1 MKRLLILFLCSVVA
15 CCVTPMAVLAQQQQ
29 KGDAAEQYQKLS
41 RFYRFLSG
49 VYVDE
54 VEMKPLVDKAI
65 REMLSELDPHS
76 YYLDADAVKADRESM
91 GGSFSGIGIEFNVQ
105 RDSIVVVN
113 TLLRGPAE
121 SVGVMPNDRIVEVD
135 SVNVVGLKREEVP
148 AKLRGE
154 KGSVVNIGV
163 VRRGQPEMLRFSI
176 TRDNIPINTVDA
188 AFWAD
193 SDRKIAY
200 LKVNRFGATTMT
212 EFREA
217 MAKMDGAESLIL
229 DLCGNGGG
237 LLTQAVEM
245 AGYFLPKGSL
255 VVSTEGRAVPVE
267 QYISQN
273 EQEFDGRVVVLLNGT
288 SASASEVV
296 AGALQDW
303 DRGVVVGRDS
313 FGKGLVQR
321 QVPLG
326 DGSAVRI
333 TVARYHTPSGR
344 VLQRPYENGHK
355 DDYYEAHANRLRGAD
370 MDSLT
375 ADTIS
380 KPEYKT
386 LISGRKVYG
395 GGGIRPDFYVESD
408 TTEISNYAVQIISQG
423 VYSDF
428 IMNYL
433 DANREKLKSQY
444 PTFDAFNKQFS
455 LSDDDMEALVAAAT
469 SKGVEY
475 NAEEYTLSKEYLRDQ
490 LTSIIAQRLYSVSDG
505 YRWLNPR
512 RNMYYKR
519 AVSLLDNWN
528 KEVVPLLKQTRE

>member
-1 MKRLLILFLCSVVA
+1 MKRLLILLCLAIIAFVVHPLEV
-15 CCVTPMAVLAQQQQ
+15 CAQQN
-29 KGDAAEQYQKLS
+29 GDAAEQYQKFS
-41 RFYRFLSG
+41 RFYRYLSG
-49 VYVDE
+49 MYVDE

-91 GGSFSGIGIEFNVQ
+91 GGSFSGIGVEFNVQ
-105 RDSIVVVN
+105 NDSIIVVN
-113 TLLRGPAE
+113 TILRGPAE

-135 SVNVVGLKREEVP
+135 GVNVVGIKREDVP

-154 KGSVVNIGV
+154 RGSVVNIGV
-163 VRRGQPEMLRFSI
+163 VRRGQSDMLRFSI

-188 AFWAD
+188 VFWAD
-193 SDRKIAY
+193 RDEKIAY
-200 LKVNRFGATTMT
+200 VKVNRFGSTTMT

-217 MAKMDGAESLIL
+217 MARMEGAESLIL

-237 LLTQAVEM
+237 LLTQAVDM

-255 VVSTEGRAVPVE
+255 VVSTEGRTVPE
-267 QYISQN
+267 DKFLSLG
-273 EQEFDGRVVVLLNGT
+273 ECEFDGRVVVLLNEA
-288 SASASEVV
+288 SASASEIV

-321 QVPLG
+321 QIPLG

-355 DDYYEAHANRLRGAD
+355 EDYYQAHANRLRGQAA
-370 MDSLT
+370 DSL
-375 ADTIS
+375 AVDTLS
-380 KPEYKT
+380 LPEYKT

-408 TTEISNYAVQIISQG
+408 TTEISDYAVQIVSQG

-428 IMNYL
+428 VMTYL
-433 DANREKLKSQY
+433 DANREKIKAQY
-444 PTFDAFNKQFS
+444 PTFEQFEEKFH
-455 LSDDDMEALVAAAT
+455 LSDADLEALVAVAT
-469 SKGVEY
+469 AKGVEY
-475 NAEEYTLSKEYLRDQ
+475 DADGFALSKEFLRDQ
-490 LTSIIAQRLYSVSDG
+490 LTSIIAQRIYSVSDG

-512 RNMYYKR
+512 RNLYYKR
-519 AVSLLDNWN
+519 AIAILRDWDVQV
-528 KEVVPLLKQTRE
+528 EPLFHIGGEK

>member
-1 MKRLLILFLCSVVA
+1 MLCLAIIAFVVQPLEV
-15 CCVTPMAVLAQQQQ
+15 CAQQN
-29 KGDAAEQYQKLS
+29 GDAAEQYQKFS
-41 RFYRFLSG
+41 RFYRYLSG
-49 VYVDE
+49 MYVDE

-91 GGSFSGIGIEFNVQ
+91 GGSFSGIGVEFNVQ
-105 RDSIVVVN
+105 NDSIIVVN
-113 TLLRGPAE
+113 TILRGPAE

-135 SVNVVGLKREEVP
+135 GVNVVGIKREDVP

-154 KGSVVNIGV
+154 RGSVVNIGV
-163 VRRGQPEMLRFSI
+163 VRRGQAEMLRFSI

-193 SDRKIAY
+193 RDKKIAY
-200 LKVNRFGATTMT
+200 VKVNRFGSTTMT

-217 MAKMDGAESLIL
+217 MARMEGAESLIL

-237 LLTQAVEM
+237 LLTQAVDM

-255 VVSTEGRAVPVE
+255 VVSTEGRTVPE
-267 QYISQN
+267 DKFLSLG
-273 EQEFDGRVVVLLNGT
+273 ECEFDGRVVVLLNEA
-288 SASASEVV
+288 SASASEIV

-321 QVPLG
+321 QIPLG

-355 DDYYEAHANRLRGAD
+355 EDYYQAHANRLRGQTA
-370 MDSLT
+370 DSL
-375 ADTIS
+375 AVDTLS
-380 KPEYKT
+380 LPEYKT

-395 GGGIRPDFYVESD
+395 GGGIAPDVEVKID
-408 TTEISNYAVQIISQG
+408 TTLVSDYMVKVVAQG

-428 IMNYL
+428 ILEYM
-433 DANREKLKSQY
+433 DRNREQLEKKY
-444 PTFDAFNKQFS
+444 PAFEKFEKGFE
-455 LSDDDMEALVAAAT
+455 LDDSSMARFVELCT
-469 SKGVEY
+469 ERGVEY
-475 NAEEYTLSKEYLRDQ
+475 DEQGYLRSRDLMRDQ
-490 LTSIIAQRLYSVSDG
+490 LSAMIAQRLFTTTEF
-505 YRWLNPR
+505 YRWMNPR
-512 RNMYYKR
+512 HNESYQQ
-519 AVSLLDNWN
+519 ALNLLLDWDN
-528 KEVVPLLKQTRE
+528 KAQKYLEP

>member
-1 MKRLLILFLCSVVA
+1 MKRLLILFLCALVA
-15 CCVTPMAVLAQQQQ
+15 CCAVPMPASAQQ
-29 KGDAAEQYQKLS
+29 KSDVAEQYQKLS
-41 RFYRFLSG
+41 RFYRYLSG
-49 VYVDE
+49 MYVDE

-91 GGSFSGIGIEFNVQ
+91 GGGFSGIGIEFNVQ
-105 RDSIVVVN
+105 NDSIIVVN

-135 SVNVVGLKREEVP
+135 SVSVVGLKREDVP
-148 AKLRGE
+148 SKLRGE
-154 KGSVVNIGV
+154 KGSVVNIGI

-193 SDRKIAY
+193 SDKKIAY
-200 LKVNRFGATTMT
+200 IKVNRFGSTTMT

-217 MAKMDGAESLIL
+217 MAKMEGAESLIL

-255 VVSTEGRAVPVE
+255 VVSTEGRAAPEE

-273 EQEFDGRVVVLLNGT
+273 EREFSGRVVVLLSGT

-321 QVPLG
+321 QIPLG

-355 DDYYEAHANRLRGAD
+355 DDYYEAHVNRLRGQGV
-370 MDSLT
+370 DSL
-375 ADTIS
+375 AVDS
-380 KPEYKT
+380 VAKPEYKT

-408 TTEISNYAVQIISQG
+408 TTEISNYAMQIISQG

-428 IMNYL
+428 VVSYL
-433 DANREKLKSQY
+433 DVNREKLKSQY
-444 PTFDAFNKQFS
+444 PSFEKFSEQFC
-455 LSDDDMEALVAAAT
+455 LSDADMESLVAAAT
-469 SKGVEY
+469 AKGVEY

-505 YRWLNPR
+505 YRWINPR
-512 RNMYYKR
+512 RNLYYKR
-519 AVSLLDNWN
+519 AMSLLDNWSE
-528 KEVVPLLKQTRE
+528 EVELLLNPSEV

>member
-1 MKRLLILFLCSVVA
+1 MKRLLILLFLAIITSVVPPLEA
-15 CCVTPMAVLAQQQQ
+15 CAQQ
-29 KGDAAEQYQKLS
+29 KGDVAEQYQKLS
-41 RFYRFLSG
+41 RFYRYLSG
-49 VYVDE
+49 MYVDE

-91 GGSFSGIGIEFNVQ
+91 SGSFSGIGIEFNVQ
-105 RDSIVVVN
+105 NDSIIVVN

-135 SVNVVGLKREEVP
+135 SVSVVGLKREDVP

-154 KGSVVNIGV
+154 RGSVVNIGV
-163 VRRGQPEMLRFSI
+163 VRRGHPEMLRFSI

-188 AFWAD
+188 AFWANKD
-193 SDRKIAY
+193 KKIAY
-200 LKVNRFGATTMT
+200 VKVNRFGATTMT

-217 MAKMDGAESLIL
+217 MSQMEGAESLIL

-237 LLTQAVEM
+237 LLSQAVEM

-255 VVSTEGRAVPVE
+255 VVSTEGRSVPEE

-273 EQEFDGRVVVLLNGT
+273 EREFDGRVVVLLNGS
-288 SASASEVV
+288 SASASEIV

-303 DRGVVVGRDS
+303 DRAVVVGRDS

-321 QVPLG
+321 QIPLG

-355 DDYYEAHANRLRGAD
+355 EDYYQAHVNRLQGLGAD
-370 MDSLT
+370 SLAT
-375 ADTIS
+375 DTLS
-380 KPEYKT
+380 LPEYKT

-408 TTEISNYAVQIISQG
+408 TTEISDYAVQIVSQG

-428 IMNYL
+428 VMTYL
-433 DANREKLKSQY
+433 DANRERLKSQY
-444 PTFDAFNKQFS
+444 HTFAAFNEQFR
-455 LSDDDMEALVAAAT
+455 LLDADMESLVAAAT
-469 SKGVEY
+469 AKGVEY

-505 YRWLNPR
+505 YQWLNPR
-512 RNMYYKR
+512 RNPYYKC
-519 AVSLLDNWN
+519 AISLLENWREEVESLLSRN
-528 KEVVPLLKQTRE
+528 K

>member
-176 TRDNIPINTVDA
+176 TRDNIHINTVDA

-193 SDRKIAY
+193 SDKKIAY
-200 LKVNRFGATTMT
+200 VKVNRFGTTTMS

-255 VVSTEGRAVPVE
+255 VVSTEGRAVPEE

-370 MDSLT
+370 MDSLA

-490 LTSIIAQRLYSVSDG
+490 LTSVIAQRLYSVSDG
-505 YRWLNPR
+505 YHWLNPR
-512 RNMYYKR
+512 RNVYYKR

>member
-1 MKRLLILFLCSVVA
+1 MKRLLILFLCSIVA
-15 CCVTPMAVLAQQQQ
+15 SCVAPMAVSAQQQQ
-29 KGDAAEQYQKLS
+29 KNEAAEQYQKLS

-49 VYVDE
+49 MYVDE

-105 RDSIVVVN
+105 RDTIVVVN

-135 SVNVVGLKREEVP
+135 SVSVVGLKREEVP

-154 KGSVVNIGV
+154 KGSVVNIGI
-163 VRRGQPEMLRFSI
+163 VRRGHPDMLRFSI

-193 SDRKIAY
+193 SDKKIAY
-200 LKVNRFGATTMT
+200 IKVNRFGATTMS

-217 MAKMDGAESLIL
+217 MAKMEGAESLIL

-255 VVSTEGRAVPVE
+255 VVSTEGRAVPEE

-321 QVPLG
+321 QIPLG

-355 DDYYEAHANRLRGAD
+355 SDYYEAHANRLRGQGA
-370 MDSLT
+370 DSLST
-375 ADTIS
+375 DTIA

-386 LISGRKVYG
+386 LISSRKVYG

-408 TTEISNYAVQIISQG
+408 TTEISDYAVQIISQG

-428 IMNYL
+428 IMSYL

-444 PTFDAFNKQFS
+444 PAFEKFNEQFR
-455 LSDDDMEALVAAAT
+455 LSDADMEALVAAAT
-469 SKGVEY
+469 AKGVEY
-475 NAEEYTLSKEYLRDQ
+475 NAEEYAISKEYLRDQ
-490 LTSIIAQRLYSVSDG
+490 LTSVIAQRLYSISEG

-512 RNMYYKR
+512 RNLYYKR
-519 AVSLLDNWN
+519 AVSLLDNWS
-528 KEVVPLLKQTRE
+528 KEVEPLFKPDKK

>member
-1 MKRLLILFLCSVVA
+1 MKRLLILLCLAIITSVVSPLEA
-15 CCVTPMAVLAQQQQ
+15 CAQQN
-29 KGDAAEQYQKLS
+29 GDVAEQYQKLS

-49 VYVDE
+49 MYVDE

-91 GGSFSGIGIEFNVQ
+91 SGSFSGIGIEFNVQ
-105 RDSIVVVN
+105 NDSVVVVN

-135 SVNVVGLKREEVP
+135 SVNVVGIKREDVP
-148 AKLRGE
+148 SRLRGE
-154 KGSVVNIGV
+154 RGSVVNIGV
-163 VRRGQPEMLRFSI
+163 VRRGHPEMLRFSI

-193 SDRKIAY
+193 SNKKVAY
-200 LKVNRFGATTMT
+200 VKVNRFGSTTMS

-217 MAKMDGAESLIL
+217 MTKLAGAESLIL

-237 LLTQAVEM
+237 LLTQAIEM

-255 VVSTEGRAVPVE
+255 VVSTEGRSIPRE
-267 QYISQN
+267 EYLSQG
-273 EQEFDGRVVVLLNGT
+273 ECEFDGRVVVLLDES

-303 DRGVVVGRDS
+303 DRGIVVGRDS

-321 QVPLG
+321 QLPLG
-326 DGSAVRI
+326 DGSAVRV

-344 VLQRPYENGHK
+344 VIQRPYEKGHK
-355 DDYYEAHANRLRGAD
+355 DEYYKAHTNRVLGQSA
-370 MDSLT
+370 DSL
-375 ADTIS
+375 ARDTIAM
-380 KPEYKT
+380 PEYKT
-386 LISGRKVYG
+386 LRSARKVYG
-395 GGGIRPDFYVESD
+395 GGGIRPDVYVESD
-408 TTEISNYAVQIISQG
+408 TTEISDYMVKIVSKG
-423 VYSDF
+423 VYSEF
-428 IMNYL
+428 VMEYL
-433 DANREKLKSQY
+433 DVNREKLKSQY
-444 PTFDAFNKQFS
+444 PTFEQYSEHFA
-455 LSDDDMEALVAAAT
+455 LSDDDMAKLIATAT

-475 NAEEYTLSKEYLRDQ
+475 DPEGYALSKEFLRDQ

-505 YRWLNPR
+505 YRLLNPR
-512 RNMYYKR
+512 RNLYYKR
-519 AVSLLDNWN
+519 ALEILANWQQEALSLLNLAN
-528 KEVVPLLKQTRE
+528 

>member
-1 MKRLLILFLCSVVA
+1 MLCLAIIAFVVQPFEV
-15 CCVTPMAVLAQQQQ
+15 CAQQN
-29 KGDAAEQYQKLS
+29 GDAAEQYQKFS
-41 RFYRFLSG
+41 RFYRYLSG
-49 VYVDE
+49 MYVDE

-91 GGSFSGIGIEFNVQ
+91 GGSFSGIGVEFNVQ
-105 RDSIVVVN
+105 NDSIIVVN
-113 TLLRGPAE
+113 TILRGPAE

-135 SVNVVGLKREEVP
+135 GVNVVGIKREDVP

-154 KGSVVNIGV
+154 RGSVVNIGV
-163 VRRGQPEMLRFSI
+163 VRRGQSEMLRFSI

-193 SDRKIAY
+193 RDKKIAY
-200 LKVNRFGATTMT
+200 VKVNRFGSTTMT

-217 MAKMDGAESLIL
+217 MARMEGAESLIL

-237 LLTQAVEM
+237 LLTQAVDM

-255 VVSTEGRAVPVE
+255 VVSTEGRAVPE
-267 QYISQN
+267 NKFLSLG
-273 EQEFDGRVVVLLNGT
+273 ECEFDGRVVVLLNEA
-288 SASASEVV
+288 SASASEIV

-321 QVPLG
+321 QIPLG

-355 DDYYEAHANRLRGAD
+355 EDYYQAHANRLRGQAA
-370 MDSLT
+370 DSL
-375 ADTIS
+375 AVDTLS
-380 KPEYKT
+380 LPEYKT

-408 TTEISNYAVQIISQG
+408 TTEISDYAVQIVSQG

-428 IMNYL
+428 VMTYL
-433 DANREKLKSQY
+433 DDNREKIKAQY
-444 PTFDAFNKQFS
+444 PTFEQFEEKFH
-455 LSDDDMEALVAAAT
+455 LSDADMEALVAVAT
-469 SKGVEY
+469 AKGVEY
-475 NAEEYTLSKEYLRDQ
+475 DADGFALSKEFLRDQ
-490 LTSIIAQRLYSVSDG
+490 LTSIIAQRISSVSDG

-512 RNMYYKR
+512 RNLYYKR
-519 AVSLLDNWN
+519 AIAILRDWDVQV
-528 KEVVPLLKQTRE
+528 EPLFHIGDEK

>member
-255 VVSTEGRAVPVE
+255 VVSTEGRAVPEE

-444 PTFDAFNKQFS
+444 PTFDAFNKHFS

-528 KEVVPLLKQTRE
+528 KEVVPLLQQARE